1 MVRKNRLKA
10 ALLLACLTLPM
21 AACSKEGK
29 QGATDIKTEGV
40 EYVDAFKDLKDPKED
55 IDVKEDDSKPVSIT
69 EDDGKTKEFHDK
81 ELGFSISIPFGK
93 YDVSVGDITTEE
105 KNGVKTVNIP
115 IVRGETGGNLA
126 SIIVAKTGVAVP
138 GSDDMTTLGAKDG
151 YKYYFKKLREHDEEV
166 KSDNLKGLIK
176 DMQSLLYDI
185 EESFKLD

>member
-21 AACSKEGK
+21 AACSKESK

-40 EYVDAFKDLKDPKED
+40 EYVDAFKDLKDPKENVD
-55 IDVKEDDSKPVSIT
+55 AKEDDSKPVSIT

-93 YDVSVGDITTEE
+93 YDVSVGDITTEK

-126 SIIVAKTGVAVP
+126 SIIVAKAGVAVP